1 MNTPLDKV
9 LLKQKEPFFNNSS
22 NISIAL
28 KSLIILACIVIIVA
42 GMRAADSLLVPFLL
56 AVFIGI
62 ICSPPLFWLKSKG
75 ISSAIALIIVIAG
88 IVGVTLAASLVI
100 GGSLKDFLQ
109 NLPVYQNILQQKL
122 AAMTIW
128 LNSMGIST
136 TEFQSSELFDSKS
149 VMNIIGK
156 MLGGLSKIFT
166 NTFVILLTVIFIL
179 LEASGFPLKLR
190 AALSSP
196 DESLSRL
203 SQVTDSVRQY
213 LAIKTMCSLLT
224 GVLIA
229 LLLYIIGIKQSVLW
243 GFIAFLFNFI
253 PNIGSI
259 IAAVPAII
267 MALIQF
273 DTAAAVYTL
282 AGYIFINLSIS
293 NIIEPKFMG
302 RGLGL
307 STLVVFISLVF
318 WGWVLGPVGMLL
330 SVLLTTILKIA
341 LESSEETMWLAILLG
356 PARAVKPDI
365 QSAVKG

>member
-1 MNTPLDKV
+1 MNEPQKKAEIKRKV
-9 LLKQKEPFFNNSS
+9 PFFAREKNQF
-22 NISIAL
+22 IAL
-28 KSLIILACIVIIVA
+28 RSLIILACIVVIVA

-62 ICSPPLFWLKSKG
+62 ICSPPLFFLRSKG
-75 ISSAIALIIVIAG
+75 MSSAAALVIVIAG
-88 IVGVTLAASLVI
+88 IVGITLAVSLVV
-100 GGSLKDFLQ
+100 GGSLKDFLTH
-109 NLPVYQNILQQKL
+109 LPEYQSIFQQKL
-122 AAMTIW
+122 TAMALW
-128 LNSMGIST
+128 LNSLGVST
-136 TEFQSSELFDSKS
+136 AEFQTDEIFNSKA

-166 NTFVILLTVIFIL
+166 NTFVILLTVVFIL
-179 LEASGFPLKLR
+179 LEASGFPSKLK

-196 DESLSRL
+196 EESLSRL

-213 LAIKTMCSLLT
+213 LAIKTMCSLFT
-224 GVLIA
+224 GALIA
-229 LLLYIIGIKQSVLW
+229 VMLYTIGIKQSILW

-253 PNIGSI
+253 PTIGSI
-259 IAAVPAII
+259 LAAVPAII
-267 MALIQF
+267 MAIIQF
-273 DTAAAVYTL
+273 DTAMALYTL
-282 AGYIFINLSIS
+282 GGYLIVNLSIS

-341 LESSEETMWLAILLG
+341 FESSEETKWLAILLG
-356 PARAVKPDI
+356 PAKAVKFE
-365 QSAVKG
+365 K